1 MDKVSYI
8 STGEKLLAIRQD
20 TTCSLCTDVL
30 HSSSEVNSSS
40 DVVHSSFEVHSSS
53 DVVHSSSEV
62 HSSSDVVHR
71 SSEVNSSSDV
81 VHSSFEVHSSSDVLH
96 SSCDVDSS
104 SAVDIANIDMLQSYD
119 MVSKLRSYDINATSM
134 DGSGSSLLCSANSDV
149 NHCGE
154 LHAFC
159 IHCSSDVD
167 FPTEVF
173 LANTRTHTFSMYDN
187 W

>member
-30 HSSSEVNSSS
+30 HS
-40 DVVHSSFEVHSSS
+40 
-53 DVVHSSSEV
+53 
-62 HSSSDVVHR
+62 

-187 W
+187 WWVCRYCCYCMKAW